1 MQTQKIILIL
11 LITSVLTCCSDRQ
24 NITIDFERVNGLTE
38 KSIVVYK
45 GLEIG
50 EVLDI
55 GVNENG
61 KISVT
66 ISIDNDF
73 NLPKY
78 PDFVIVKRDLLGTKA
93 IEIRESNKSSAL
105 IKDKGFQGTV
115 EEKNLIDSISKEIKN
130 LINNST
136 ADSSKIDSLLIELRR
151 LNQILDRLPDSQ
163 NIKKE
168 K

>member
-24 NITIDFERVNGLTE
+24 NITIDFERVDGLTE

-50 EVLDI
+50 EVRDI

-73 NLPKY
+73 NLPQY

-93 IEIRESNKSSAL
+93 IEIREANKSSAL

-115 EEKNLIDSISKEIKN
+115 EEKN
-130 LINNST
+130 
-136 ADSSKIDSLLIELRR
+136 
-151 LNQILDRLPDSQ
+151 
-163 NIKKE
+163 
-168 K
+168 